1 MATNN
6 TNIFLPHDCE
16 CRYSSDPYGGE
27 ATILMMCPL
36 HRAAPDLLAAL
47 EKIATAPEGVYS
59 RDKETYL
66 KNVIEWCQE
75 TARATISKAKGGTP

>member
-1 MATNN
+1 MVSR
-6 TNIFLPHDCE
+6 IDGP
-16 CRYSSDPYGGE
+16 SDE
-27 ATILMMCPL
+27 EMTVL
-36 HRAAPDLLAAL
+36 RAAL

-75 TARATISKAKGGTP
+75 TARVAITQAALANHAGCPNDGPCLTNPSVDHTTAF